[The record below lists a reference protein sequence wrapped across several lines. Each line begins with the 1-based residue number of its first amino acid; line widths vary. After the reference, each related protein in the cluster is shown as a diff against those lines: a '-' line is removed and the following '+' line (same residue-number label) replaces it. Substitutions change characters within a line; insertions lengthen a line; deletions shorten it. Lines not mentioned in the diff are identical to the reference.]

1 MGRHYFRGPL
11 FVSFKNASFPL
22 GEAPPQD
29 VVLCLLPTCVMVLS
43 SAPSLAGHSQAIYSP
58 WGSRLSLMVLLAS
71 RLGGFILSCLLHFLL
86 WNCYSPRW
94 GTFLPHLPGE
104 GLALRAGGLA
114 WNERPSSGGG
124 KPWVGG
130 GRPQDAL
137 DEKEEEEGRD
147 EERRAGEERGGCRER
162 RQKQGGERRA
172 LAPKCEKGASERG
185 GARRGRVTAG
195 LGRPRPVRM
204 AGPAR

>member
-137 DEKEEEEGRD
+137 DEKEEEEGRRRCCPSQ
-147 EERRAGEERGGCRER
+147 ERQENHNDNSKTCISTRRKSCSIGCRGGH
-162 RQKQGGERRA
+162 
-172 LAPKCEKGASERG
+172 L
-185 GARRGRVTAG
+185 
-195 LGRPRPVRM
+195 
-204 AGPAR
+204 